1 MEMHRPFSVITT
13 NTVPF
18 KMWNRNR
25 LIIIL
30 TFQPFQSLKLWEIFV
45 RWKIELRRAS
55 SPLSWNIDTDPNPK
69 LCWPSRVVAR
79 EDNKYRDTQKILGLA
94 YWLRSKRYAL
104 PAHCAFL
111 MFWYPVDLHRFWCC
125 QCTRSSAVWDH
136 TSVEDNGAIRLQ
148 KAEIPRA

>member
-1 MEMHRPFSVITT
+1 MCVHLLHLNLQGHEMEMHRPFLVITT

-18 KMWNRNR
+18 KMWNRNC
-25 LIIIL
+25 LILISNIS
-30 TFQPFQSLKLWEIFV
+30 TIKLGEIFV
-45 RWKIELRRAS
+45 RWEIEPRHAS

-111 MFWYPVDLHRFWCC
+111 MFWYPVDLHRFC
-125 QCTRSSAVWDH
+125 VL
-136 TSVEDNGAIRLQ
+136 SVHKELGGVRPHISWR
-148 KAEIPRA
+148 